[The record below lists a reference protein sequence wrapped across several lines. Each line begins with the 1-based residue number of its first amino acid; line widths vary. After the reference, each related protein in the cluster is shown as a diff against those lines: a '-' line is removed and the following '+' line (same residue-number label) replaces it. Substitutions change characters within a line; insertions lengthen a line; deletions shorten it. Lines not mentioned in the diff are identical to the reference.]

1 MSANNKDVAVR
12 KRQQIDSSRKTMF
25 VFVAG
30 AAFLAG
36 IALVIS
42 IFLIQQIVFHSKVII
57 EKQSTIFRLD
67 KNLESVDELK
77 KNVRVLETN
86 SALNSVKANGENSA
100 LQTVLDALP
109 DNPNADA
116 FGASIKNKFV
126 DTVEGLT
133 LDNLSVTS
141 PNSRGEESEDNNSE
155 SADSPNTLHF
165 SLEVSGS
172 ADKLREL
179 LTKFERSIRV
189 IELKSFEIHTSE
201 DKLSLTIQGVAY
213 YEPAQKIHLEKKVVK
228 P

>member
-1 MSANNKDVAVR
+1 MLANNKDVAVR

-86 SALNSVKANGENSA
+86 SALNSVKANSENSA

>member
-1 MSANNKDVAVR
+1 MPANNKDVAVR

-86 SALNSVKANGENSA
+86 SALNSVKANSENSA

>member
-25 VFVAG
+25 IFVAG

-67 KNLESVDELK
+67 KNLESVGELK

-86 SALNSVKANGENSA
+86 SALNSVKANSENSA

>member
-1 MSANNKDVAVR
+1 M
-12 KRQQIDSSRKTMF
+12 
-25 VFVAG
+25 
-30 AAFLAG
+30 
-36 IALVIS
+36 
-42 IFLIQQIVFHSKVII
+42 
-57 EKQSTIFRLD
+57 
-67 KNLESVDELK
+67 
-77 KNVRVLETN
+77 
-86 SALNSVKANGENSA
+86 
-100 LQTVLDALP
+100 P

-141 PNSRGEESEDNNSE
+141 PNSQGEKSEDNDSK
-155 SADSPNTLHF
+155 SADSSNTLHF

>member
-86 SALNSVKANGENSA
+86 SALNSVKANSENSA

-201 DKLSLTIQGVAY
+201 DKLSLTIQEVAY

>member
-57 EKQSTIFRLD
+57 EKQSTISRLD
-67 KNLESVDELK
+67 KNLESVGELK

-86 SALNSVKANGENSA
+86 SALNSVKANSENSA

-155 SADSPNTLHF
+155 LADSPNTLHF

-213 YEPAQKIHLEKKVVK
+213 YEPAQNVHLEKKVVK

>member
-86 SALNSVKANGENSA
+86 SALNSVKANSENSA

-141 PNSRGEESEDNNSE
+141 PNSQGEESEDNNSE
-155 SADSPNTLHF
+155 SADSSNTLHF

-201 DKLSLTIQGVAY
+201 DKLSLTIQGVTY

>member
-12 KRQQIDSSRKTMF
+12 KWQQIDSSRKTMF

-86 SALNSVKANGENSA
+86 SALNSVKANSDNSA

-141 PNSRGEESEDNNSE
+141 PNSQGEESEDGDSE
-155 SADSPNTLHF
+155 STYSPNTLSF

>member
-86 SALNSVKANGENSA
+86 SALNSVKANSENSA

-141 PNSRGEESEDNNSE
+141 PNSQGEESEGNNSE
-155 SADSPNTLHF
+155 SADSSNTLSF

>member
-86 SALNSVKANGENSA
+86 SALNSVKANSENSA

-141 PNSRGEESEDNNSE
+141 PNSREESEDNNSE

-165 SLEVSGS
+165 SLEVSGP

-179 LTKFERSIRV
+179 LTKLERSIRV

>member
-86 SALNSVKANGENSA
+86 SALNSVKANSENSA

-141 PNSRGEESEDNNSE
+141 PNSRGEESEDNNSQ

>member
-57 EKQSTIFRLD
+57 EKQGTIFRLD

-86 SALNSVKANGENSA
+86 SALNSVKANSENSA

-141 PNSRGEESEDNNSE
+141 PNSQGEESEDNNSE
-155 SADSPNTLHF
+155 SADSSNTLSF